1 MIPARPSPAR
11 PGTGSR
17 YLRWPAGCWALAS
30 RPPSRRTW
38 PRAGPT
44 ARSERWSR
52 PGQRPASSAPM
63 NSWYGLSEPP
73 GHPDASHQLSST
85 ARVRRAAVRRVPSQL
100 GPLTA
105 GSTAAATPIRAL
117 RADDRRISLPGI
129 RLPLSADS
137 KVTGLP
143 GQMPI
148 TAQRWPRT
156 GSARKSA
163 IRSPNAS
170 SPRCSG
176 APPAAGHAPGS
187 PKRSDH
193 PYPSN
198 AVTHRQR
205 VGVAGLRRHLRY
217 VTAAATGVRL
227 SLPITGRGL
236 LCRPRGCTQ
245 ITQFCRCCLAA
256 E

>member
-1 MIPARPSPAR
+1 
-11 PGTGSR
+11 
-17 YLRWPAGCWALAS
+17 
-30 RPPSRRTW
+30 
-38 PRAGPT
+38 
-44 ARSERWSR
+44 
-52 PGQRPASSAPM
+52 
-63 NSWYGLSEPP
+63 
-73 GHPDASHQLSST
+73 
-85 ARVRRAAVRRVPSQL
+85 
-100 GPLTA
+100 LTA
-105 GSTAAATPIRAL
+105 GSTAAAAPIRVL

-148 TAQRWPRT
+148 IAQRWPRT

-198 AVTHRQR
+198 AVTRQQR
-205 VGVAGLRRHLRY
+205 IGVAGLRRHLRY
-217 VTAAATGVRL
+217 VTAAATGVRPDRRL
-227 SLPITGRGL
+227 FSRPASARRTVEISTDRPLRRRPGDRQIMSPAVAHTSLYWPTCATTSLPSPPPGN
-236 LCRPRGCTQ
+236 
-245 ITQFCRCCLAA
+245 
-256 E
+256 